1 MRKYF
6 YIIISILGFII
17 VTLAVFVTSE
27 FYAGKWESERLLK
40 VSLKDTSGKPWTISN
55 LKNKLGII
63 YFGYTYCPDICP
75 TALGDLVNALAG
87 MGHDQH
93 LFQPI
98 FISIDPGRDTQQVI
112 KEYILHFDHN
122 LLGLTGTPTQLK
134 SFTFNIGS
142 TYAIH
147 KKDAGDQDYTVNHT
161 IGYFMISS
169 TGQKIRLPIRNNPQD
184 LRKVIL
190 KVKNRM
196 LENISSELKID

>member
-17 VTLAVFVTSE
+17 VTLAVFVASE

-40 VSLKDTSGKPWTISN
+40 VSLKDTSGKPWRISN

-75 TALGDLVNALAG
+75 TALGDLINALAG

-112 KEYILHFDHN
+112 KEYILHFDRN

-142 TYAIH
+142 TYAIQ

-169 TGQKIRLPIRNNPQD
+169 TGKKIRLPIRNNPQD
-184 LRKVIL
+184 LRKIIL

-196 LENISSELKID
+196 LENIFSELKID